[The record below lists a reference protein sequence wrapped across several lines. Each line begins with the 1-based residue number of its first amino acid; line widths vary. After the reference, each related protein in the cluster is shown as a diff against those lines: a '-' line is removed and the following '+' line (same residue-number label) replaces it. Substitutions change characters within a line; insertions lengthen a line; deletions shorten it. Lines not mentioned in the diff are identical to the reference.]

1 MTNKDRREYF
11 RIFTSRLV
19 TFTVEDQAYRGVV
32 GNAGDDGVFITT
44 RGNFSVGQG
53 ISMAFESPIFG
64 NEERSGTIIWVG
76 SREKGIGIKFKS
88 ASNSGEITS

>member
-1 MTNKDRREYF
+1 MTTKDRREYF

-19 TFTVEDQAYRGVV
+19 TFTVEGHNYRGVV
-32 GNAGDDGVFITT
+32 GNAGDDGIFITT

-53 ISMAFESPIFG
+53 ISMTFESPIFG
-64 NEERSGTIIWVG
+64 NEERSGIIIWVG
-76 SREKGIGIKFKS
+76 SQEKGIGIKFKS

>member
-19 TFTVEDQAYRGVV
+19 TFTVEGHTYRGVV
-32 GNAGDDGVFITT
+32 GNAGDNGVFITT

-53 ISMAFESPIFG
+53 ISMTFESPIFG
-64 NEERSGTIIWVG
+64 NEERSGMIIWVG
-76 SREKGIGIKFKS
+76 SQEKGIGVEFK
-88 ASNSGEITS
+88 NVLDTREITS